1 MSNYRVKIVRKPVLL
16 LGENDVFYL
25 SSSCSGT
32 RVLGVSEQELN
43 LNNLLLFSYLRGG
56 VPVVDDELPL

>member
-25 SSSCSGT
+25 SCSCSGT
-32 RVLGVSEQELN
+32 RVLGVPEQELD

-56 VPVVDDELPL
+56 VPVVDEELPL